1 MLSWTRRPT
10 RPAGSAPARL
20 AVLAALACVLQVG
33 ESMLPHPI
41 PGVRFGLANVVS
53 LIALVQMGPV
63 SAIGVVL
70 LRTLVSSIFLG
81 TFLTPSFVLS
91 ISGGLVSILVMIPLY
106 AVSAGRR
113 FPVFGRG
120 KARPTP
126 CCRAW
131 ARQTSFG
138 FVGISVAGSVSHVLT
153 QLLVVY
159 ALFVPA
165 RGVWLVWPWL
175 ALSAVVMGIITG
187 LIAGQVFRQLAAE
200 ERPETEP
207 PSIGREPVPVQG
219 QYVAGTTLL
228 HRAPVL
234 LKVLVVVALAVVVI
248 VRVRL
253 YWYAAV
259 VALLV
264 VATAVARTRLSAV
277 GHGLGRL
284 LVLVVFSFVMPVLF
298 TSWGPIIFSLGPLRV
313 THDGLLT
320 GTLFAGR
327 IIILYW
333 ATALLAA
340 TSRPEDIARAIAA
353 LLYPLRVFGVSTDK
367 IARTVVLTWEFFP
380 KLWHKARSLVAVR
393 DQKVRL
399 RDSLVRA
406 PGTLVTRLYMMA
418 DAAAGPA
425 SRPGEQADE

>member
-1 MLSWTRRPT
+1 VLSSTLRPT
-10 RPAGSAPARL
+10 RPAASAPARL
-20 AVLAALACVLQVG
+20 AMLAALACVLQVG
-33 ESMLPHPI
+33 ESLLPHPI
-41 PGVRFGLANVVS
+41 PGVRFGLANIVS
-53 LIALVQMGPV
+53 LIVLVQIGPG

-106 AVSAGRR
+106 TISAGRR
-113 FPVFGRG
+113 FP
-120 KARPTP
+120 A
-126 CCRAW
+126 
-131 ARQTSFG
+131 FG

-187 LIAGQVFRQLAAE
+187 LVASQVFRQLE
-200 ERPETEP
+200 TGERPETGLTGVDQEQAL
-207 PSIGREPVPVQG
+207 VQG
-219 QYVAGTTLL
+219 QYSPGRTVL

-248 VRVRL
+248 VRVRV

-259 VALLV
+259 AALLL
-264 VATAVARTRLSAV
+264 VATAVARTRLSAL
-277 GHGLGRL
+277 GRGLGRL
-284 LVLVVFSFVMPVLF
+284 VVLVVFSLVMPVLF
-298 TSWGPIIFSLGPLRV
+298 TSWGTVVFSLGPLRV

-320 GTLFAGR
+320 GILFAGR

-340 TSRPEDIARAIAA
+340 TSRPEDIARAIAV
-353 LLYPLRVFGVSTDK
+353 LLYPLRVFGVSTGS
-367 IARTVVLTWEFFP
+367 IARTVILTWGFFP
-380 KLWHKARSLVAVR
+380 MLWQNARRLVAGR
-393 DQKVRL
+393 GRQTRL
-399 RDSLVRA
+399 RDSLVRV
-406 PGTLVTRLYMMA
+406 PGTLVARLYMMA
-418 DAAAGPA
+418 DAAAGST

>member
-1 MLSWTRRPT
+1 M
-10 RPAGSAPARL
+10 
-20 AVLAALACVLQVG
+20 LAALACVLQVG
-33 ESMLPHPI
+33 ESLLPHPI
-41 PGVRFGLANVVS
+41 PGVRFGLANIVS
-53 LIALVQMGPV
+53 LIVLVQIGPG

-106 AVSAGRR
+106 AISAGRR
-113 FPVFGRG
+113 FP
-120 KARPTP
+120 A
-126 CCRAW
+126 
-131 ARQTSFG
+131 FG

-187 LIAGQVFRQLAAE
+187 LVASQVFRQLE
-200 ERPETEP
+200 TGERPETGLTGVDQEQAL
-207 PSIGREPVPVQG
+207 VQG
-219 QYVAGTTLL
+219 QYSPGRTVL

-248 VRVRL
+248 VRVRV

-259 VALLV
+259 AALLL
-264 VATAVARTRLSAV
+264 VATAVARTRLSAL
-277 GHGLGRL
+277 GRGLGRL
-284 LVLVVFSFVMPVLF
+284 VVLVVFSLVMPVLF
-298 TSWGPIIFSLGPLRV
+298 TSWGTVVFSLGPLRV

-320 GTLFAGR
+320 GILFAGR

-340 TSRPEDIARAIAA
+340 TSRPEDIARAIAV
-353 LLYPLRVFGVSTDK
+353 LLYPLRVFGVSTGS
-367 IARTVVLTWEFFP
+367 IARTVILTWGFFP
-380 KLWHKARSLVAVR
+380 MLWQNARRLVAGR
-393 DQKVRL
+393 GRQTRL
-399 RDSLVRA
+399 RDSLVRV
-406 PGTLVTRLYMMA
+406 PGTLVARLYMMA
-418 DAAAGPA
+418 DAAAGST

>member
-1 MLSWTRRPT
+1 M
-10 RPAGSAPARL
+10 
-20 AVLAALACVLQVG
+20 LAALACVLQVG
-33 ESMLPHPI
+33 ESLLPHPI
-41 PGVRFGLANVVS
+41 PGVRFGLANIVS
-53 LIALVQMGPV
+53 LIVLVQIGPG
-63 SAIGVVL
+63 SAIGAVL

-106 AVSAGRR
+106 AISAGRR
-113 FPVFGRG
+113 FP
-120 KARPTP
+120 A
-126 CCRAW
+126 
-131 ARQTSFG
+131 FG

-187 LIAGQVFRQLAAE
+187 LVASQVFRQLE
-200 ERPETEP
+200 TGERPETGLTGVDQEQAL
-207 PSIGREPVPVQG
+207 VQG
-219 QYVAGTTLL
+219 QYSPGRTVL

-248 VRVRL
+248 VRVRV

-259 VALLV
+259 AALLV
-264 VATAVARTRLSAV
+264 VATVVARTRLSAL
-277 GHGLGRL
+277 GRGLGRL
-284 LVLVVFSFVMPVLF
+284 VVLVVFSLVMPVLF
-298 TSWGPIIFSLGPLRV
+298 TSWGTVVFSLGPLRV

-320 GTLFAGR
+320 GILFAGR

-333 ATALLAA
+333 GTALLAA
-340 TSRPEDIARAIAA
+340 TSRPEDIARAIAV
-353 LLYPLRVFGVSTDK
+353 LLYPLRVFGVSTGS
-367 IARTVVLTWEFFP
+367 IARTVILTWGFFP
-380 KLWHKARSLVAVR
+380 MLWQNARRLVAGR
-393 DQKVRL
+393 GRQTRL
-399 RDSLVRA
+399 RDSLVRV
-406 PGTLVTRLYMMA
+406 PGTLVARLYMMA

-425 SRPGEQADE
+425 FQSGEQGDE